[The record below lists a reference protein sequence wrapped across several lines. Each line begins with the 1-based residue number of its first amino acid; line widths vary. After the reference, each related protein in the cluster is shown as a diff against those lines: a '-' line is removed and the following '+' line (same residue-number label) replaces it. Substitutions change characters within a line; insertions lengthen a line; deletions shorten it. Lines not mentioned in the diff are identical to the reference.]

1 MEWAQEFLS
10 CTTDKFFDV
19 KKLGEKTIEQLSLE
33 QLQQAPSSESNS
45 IAIIVKH
52 LSGNMVARWTDLF
65 GSDGEKPGRN
75 RDQEFEGG
83 FATKEDLIACWET
96 GWQVLFAAL
105 AALSHDDLMK
115 TVTIRNEP
123 HSVMKAIQRQLSH
136 YSYHVGQIVYIGKQ
150 LQNEHWVSLSIPRGK
165 SVEYNQ
171 EVFRRH
177 SSEG

>member
-105 AALSHDDLMK
+105 AALSHDENSHDPKRASLRHESHPAPALSLLLPRRANRVRRE
-115 TVTIRNEP
+115 TVAKRALGEFE
-123 HSVMKAIQRQLSH
+123 
-136 YSYHVGQIVYIGKQ
+136 YSPREIG
-150 LQNEHWVSLSIPRGK
+150 
-165 SVEYNQ
+165 
-171 EVFRRH
+171 
-177 SSEG
+177 